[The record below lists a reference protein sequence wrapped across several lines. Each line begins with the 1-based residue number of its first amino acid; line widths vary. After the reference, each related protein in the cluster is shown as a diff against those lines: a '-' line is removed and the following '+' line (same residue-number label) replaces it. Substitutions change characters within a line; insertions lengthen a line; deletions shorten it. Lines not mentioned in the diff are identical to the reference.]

1 MTKIALVGHCGIDG
15 PRIQAQVT
23 SILDSADVC
32 SCNDPDALNRVCGE
46 GVDLL
51 LFNRELGF
59 GFDDEEGVDVMT
71 QLREAHPDVKMMLI
85 SDYPDAQAAAQKIGA
100 VPGFGKAD
108 LGTPKVEKALKNA
121 LRPTAS

>member
-15 PRIQAQVT
+15 PRIQAQIT
-23 SILDSADVC
+23 QILDNADVAMA
-32 SCNDPDALNRVCGE
+32 NDPDALDAVVGK

-59 GFDDEEGVDVMT
+59 GFEDEQGVDVMAE
-71 QLREAHPDVKMMLI
+71 LRESHPDLKMMLI
-85 SDYPDAQAAAQKIGA
+85 SDYPDAQAAAKEIGA
-100 VPGFGKAD
+100 LPGFGKAD

-121 LRPTAS
+121 LS

>member
-15 PRIQAQVT
+15 PRIQAQI
-23 SILDSADVC
+23 SQILDNADVAMA
-32 SCNDPDALNRVCGE
+32 NDPDALSAVVDK

-59 GFDDEEGVDVMT
+59 GFDDEQGVDVMAE
-71 QLREAHPDVKMMLI
+71 LRESHPDVKMMLI
-85 SDYPDAQAAAQKIGA
+85 SDYPDAQKAAEKIGA

-108 LGTPKVEKALKNA
+108 LGTPKVEKALKSA
-121 LRPTAS
+121 LS